1 MIFKR
6 MNEIEG
12 DFILKVKVSHDFKE
26 TYDSASVM
34 VMVDDT
40 HWAKCCYE
48 LTDFGT
54 HATVSVVTKGDSDD
68 ANGCN
73 LEGNSAWL
81 QVCRV
86 GNNFAFHYSA
96 DGINFYMMRYF
107 HLPAES
113 LIKVG
118 LLAQASSGNGGKR
131 IYEHLSIEH
140 KTVKNIRS
148 GK

>member
-54 HATVSVVTKGDSDD
+54 HAAVSVVILKAILPSFRY
-68 ANGCN
+68 AE
-73 LEGNSAWL
+73 LEIILRSTIL
-81 QVCRV
+81 QMV
-86 GNNFAFHYSA
+86 
-96 DGINFYMMRYF
+96 
-107 HLPAES
+107 
-113 LIKVG
+113 
-118 LLAQASSGNGGKR
+118 
-131 IYEHLSIEH
+131 
-140 KTVKNIRS
+140 
-148 GK
+148 

>member
-34 VMVDDT
+34 VMVDD
-40 HWAKCCYE
+40 
-48 LTDFGT
+48 
-54 HATVSVVTKGDSDD
+54 

-73 LEGNSAWL
+73 LEGNSAQL